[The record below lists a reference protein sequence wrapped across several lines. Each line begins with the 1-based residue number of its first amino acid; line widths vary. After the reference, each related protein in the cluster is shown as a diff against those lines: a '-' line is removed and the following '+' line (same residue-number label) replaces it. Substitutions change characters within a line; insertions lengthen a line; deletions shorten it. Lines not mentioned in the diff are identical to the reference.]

1 MALENVA
8 ETDVVGA
15 LTLVEVEVDTLADTV
30 TSAYTS
36 LDWCRHTFGYRCS
49 STRTGTGRSWVNRI
63 ISALTL
69 FEVEVDVLLLTNV
82 GTPVDLLEHK
92 DGDCDADVGVLGVK
106 KF

>member
-36 LDWCRHTFGYRCS
+36 LD
-49 STRTGTGRSWVNRI
+49 
-63 ISALTL
+63 
-69 FEVEVDVLLLTNV
+69 
-82 GTPVDLLEHK
+82 
-92 DGDCDADVGVLGVK
+92 
-106 KF
+106 